1 MIRYLRYNSTSALL
15 SLVWHGRDP
24 PEVCFHLFHR
34 PAFTLHAGLL
44 MGLFRGWQL
53 ALVLLGLV
61 PAIGGLMG
69 VAISLV
75 TKLTNL
81 GACM

>member
-1 MIRYLRYNSTSALL
+1 
-15 SLVWHGRDP
+15 
-24 PEVCFHLFHR
+24 
-34 PAFTLHAGLL
+34 